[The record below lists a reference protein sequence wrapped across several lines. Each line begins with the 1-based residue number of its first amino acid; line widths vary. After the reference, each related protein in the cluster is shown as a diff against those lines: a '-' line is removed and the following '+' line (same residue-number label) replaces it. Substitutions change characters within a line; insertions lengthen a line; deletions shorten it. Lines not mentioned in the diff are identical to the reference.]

1 MSDPFS
7 ETVGDALTTVRLV
20 PRWTLAS
27 QHWSGVADA
36 LKLLDS
42 AIRSGE
48 EKQVRKASENLDSLY
63 PPTRLAA
70 IPHGPA
76 SAARREPPPPEVLEL
91 VNTLIHPSG
100 GWSPAAGSDA

>member
-7 ETVGDALTTVRLV
+7 ETVDDALTTVRLV
-20 PRWTLAS
+20 PRWTLAN
-27 QHWSGVADA
+27 QHWAGVADA
-36 LKLLDS
+36 LKQLDS
-42 AIRSGE
+42 AIRSGQ
-48 EKQVRKASENLDSLY
+48 EKQVRKAAENLDSLY

-76 SAARREPPPPEVLEL
+76 SAGREPAPPEVLEL

-100 GWSPAAGSDA
+100 GWSTAAGQDV